1 MNTKCN
7 EKTHCHLMRVVEL
20 LLVILV
26 LYPQKPLDELHY
38 EKLLMKIKKKNE
50 RKLICVLKLK
60 NIIFIHSYLI
70 SENFLNPVFK
80 PEACFSKVQIMLLKK
95 LLFLFFMI
103 TLFMNLI
110 HKFIEKCYYEILWMT
125 YCYQILQSH
134 PFLAALLSCAF
145 PETKINW
152 RE

>member
-1 MNTKCN
+1 MQWKNSLPFDESGGITPCN
-7 EKTHCHLMRVVEL
+7 PCIVSAKTPWWATLWGVA
-20 LLVILV
+20 
-26 LYPQKPLDELHY
+26 Y
-38 EKLLMKIKKKNE
+38 ENKKKNE

-70 SENFLNPVFK
+70 SENFLSPVFK

-134 PFLAALLSCAF
+134 PFLAVLLSCAF